1 MKKKIIIFLSIFLFI
16 FTLISFTKTNAITY
30 LSDKTEVTVDLQVSG
45 AETICQTDDGFVWIG
60 QYAGLTRYDS
70 REFKTFIAYTDD
82 NGVEHKL
89 NNIKRLANFGNRL
102 YIATTSAVF
111 IYDNNKFS
119 QIEIKNIDIIIENIA
134 INDNEQLYI
143 ATNNG
148 LILYDSKTQSYSV
161 VKSGMI
167 NDVMIYNGSFIY
179 SRNDGLYDGKTD
191 RKIYSNDYILDY
203 HIANDKM
210 YISVMDDVSRKGHI
224 EIFDLILNKVLDTKY
239 DIGEQTNKLLY
250 SKEDNILFAATD
262 NGLYCIS
269 LDDDKITSSTDLANS
284 EQLVDLMI
292 DYEGNLWVVSHKSG
306 VSIITK
312 NALIDLLFGI
322 DESVL
327 PEAARGIYALHQ
339 YNNLL
344 YIASHAG
351 IYVYDIVNDKLIE
364 DHPLTIKS
372 KELGTSFRDVE
383 FFNDKLYFAS
393 YNLGVL
399 EYNPTNDDIKV
410 YDSTAINTSAGV
422 TSSYTQNARC
432 MHSFG
437 DLLVIG
443 YSRGIMSFD
452 GTKFTVTELD
462 NSVLYINSD
471 ANNNIL
477 FVYNH
482 RGIFRIDKDLS
493 IESVI
498 NYKDGESIADKDG
511 TLKFLIDGDKFYY
524 NANETLYCIENGVTT
539 EIQIPHIK
547 GSIVELAK
555 VKDKYVLASQSQI
568 YIAPSL
574 DNLMYDYEYYDS
586 TNGLKNSIAAN
597 TSGYYDSAN
606 NRYYFQSS
614 NGIFIYDF
622 NYQSKKR
629 TPIKLSVPEVIVDNK
644 VVTGDTINLDK
655 YTERIVFDLSVLGF
669 RPNKGY
675 TIYCKMIGV
684 DSDYVKLDSTA
695 TNISYNN
702 LAGGEYKFHAYV
714 LDEFDQKSNEITIN
728 IIKPKKFYEE
738 PGFWV
743 MLAII
748 LIIMILMFNYFIIK
762 RRTKKAIQRQNEY
775 KAITIESI
783 EAIARTIDAKD
794 KYTNGHSK
802 RVGIYSR
809 EIARA
814 LKLSDE
820 EIDNIYYIALLH
832 DIGKISIP
840 LEILNKPG
848 RLTDEEFEIMKTH
861 TTAGA
866 KILDGITTIPHI
878 VDGAKYHHERYGGG
892 GYPTGIK
899 GEEIPFIARII
910 CCADCYDAMATK
922 RVYKEPYTK
931 DKIISEFERC
941 KGSQFDPKIADIVIK
956 LIKEDRLR
964 YGTEI
969 KEDKKDSN
977 EESNKEN

>member
-1 MKKKIIIFLSIFLFI
+1 MKKKIIIFLSLFLFI

-30 LSDKTEVTVDLQVSG
+30 LSDKTEVKVDLQVSG

-70 REFKTFIAYTDD
+70 REFKTFLSYNDD

-89 NNIKRLANFGNRL
+89 NNIKRLVNFENRL

-134 INDNEQLYI
+134 INADEQLYI

-148 LILYDSKTQSYSV
+148 LILYDSKTQTYSV
-161 VKSGMI
+161 IKSGII
-167 NDVMIYNGSFIY
+167 NDVIIYKDSFIY
-179 SRNDGLYDGKTD
+179 SKNDGLYDGKTE

-203 HIANDKM
+203 HIANEKI
-210 YISVMDDVSRKGHI
+210 YISVMDDVNKKGHI
-224 EIFDLILNKVLDTKY
+224 DIFDLNSNKLLDTTY

-269 LDDDKITSSTDLANS
+269 LDDNKITSSTDLANS

-327 PEAARGIYALHQ
+327 PEAAREIYALHQ

-364 DHPLTIKS
+364 NHPLTIKS

-383 FFNDKLYFAS
+383 FFNNKLYFAS
-393 YNLGVL
+393 YNLGIL
-399 EYNPTNDDIKV
+399 EYNPIDNDIKV
-410 YDSTAINTSAGV
+410 YDSTTINASAGV
-422 TSSYTQNARC
+422 TSSYTQNVRC

-452 GTKFTVTELD
+452 GTKFKVTELD

-471 ANNNIL
+471 SNNNIL

-493 IESVI
+493 IESLI
-498 NYKDGESIADKDG
+498 NYKDGESTADKDG
-511 TLKFLIDGDKFYY
+511 TLKFLIDGNKFYY

-555 VKDKYVLASQSQI
+555 VNDKYVLASQSQI
-568 YIAPSL
+568 YITSSL

-597 TSGYYDSAN
+597 TSGYYDSTN

-702 LAGGEYKFHAYV
+702 LAGGSYKFHAYV

-728 IIKPKKFYEE
+728 IIKPKKFFEE

-743 MLAII
+743 MLGIL
-748 LIIMILMFNYFIIK
+748 LIIAILAFNYFIIR
-762 RRTKKAIQRQNEY
+762 RRTKKAIERQNEY
-775 KAITIESI
+775 KAITLESI

-794 KYTNGHSK
+794 SYTNGHSK

-814 LKLSDE
+814 LKLPDD

-848 RLTDEEFEIMKTH
+848 RLTDEEFEIMKSH

-878 VDGAKYHHERYGGG
+878 VEGAKYHHERFGGG
-892 GYPTGIK
+892 GYPTGIS

-922 RVYKEPYTK
+922 RTYKEPYTK
-931 DKIISEFERC
+931 EKIISEFERC

-964 YGTEI
+964 YGTELKSES
-969 KEDKKDSN
+969 KEKN
-977 EESNKEN
+977 

>member
-1 MKKKIIIFLSIFLFI
+1 MKKKIIIFLSLFLFI

-30 LSDKTEVTVDLQVSG
+30 LSDKTEVMVDLQISG

-70 REFKTFIAYTDD
+70 KEFKTFLTYNDD

-89 NNIKRLANFGNRL
+89 NNIKRLVNFENRL
-102 YIATTSAVF
+102 YIVTTSAVF

-134 INDNEQLYI
+134 INADEQLYI

-148 LILYDSKTQSYSV
+148 LILYDSKTQTYSV
-161 VKSGMI
+161 IKSGII
-167 NDVMIYNGSFIY
+167 NDVIIYKDSFIY
-179 SRNDGLYDGKTD
+179 SKNDGLYDGKTE

-203 HIANDKM
+203 HIANEKI
-210 YISVMDDVSRKGHI
+210 YISVMDDVNKKGHI
-224 EIFDLILNKVLDTKY
+224 DIFDLNSNKLLDTTY

-269 LDDDKITSSTDLANS
+269 LDDNKITSSTDLANS

-351 IYVYDIVNDKLIE
+351 IYVYDVVNDKLIE
-364 DHPLTIKS
+364 NHPLTIKS

-383 FFNDKLYFAS
+383 FFNNKLYFAA
-393 YNLGVL
+393 YNSGIL
-399 EYNPTNDDIKV
+399 EYNPVDNEIKE
-410 YDSTAINTSAGV
+410 YNAAAINTSAGV
-422 TSSYTQNARC
+422 NSSYVQQARC

-443 YSRGIMSFD
+443 YSKGIMSFD

-493 IESVI
+493 IESLI
-498 NYKDGESIADKDG
+498 NYKDGESTADKDG
-511 TLKFLIDGDKFYY
+511 TLKFLIDGEKFYY

-568 YIAPSL
+568 YITSSL

-597 TSGYYDSAN
+597 TSGYYDSTN

-644 VVTGDTINLDK
+644 SVTGDTINLDK

-702 LAGGEYKFHAYV
+702 LAGGSYKFHAYV

-728 IIKPKKFYEE
+728 IIKPKKFFEE

-743 MLAII
+743 ILGIL
-748 LIIMILMFNYFIIK
+748 LIIAILVFNYFIIR
-762 RRTKKAIQRQNEY
+762 RRTKKAIERQNEY
-775 KAITIESI
+775 KAITLESI

-794 KYTNGHSK
+794 SYTNGHSK

-814 LKLSDE
+814 LKLPDD

-848 RLTDEEFEIMKTH
+848 RLTDEEFEIMKSH

-878 VDGAKYHHERYGGG
+878 VEGAKYHHERFGGG
-892 GYPTGIK
+892 GYPTGIS

-922 RVYKEPYTK
+922 RTYKEPYTK
-931 DKIISEFERC
+931 EKIISEFERC

-964 YGTEI
+964 YGTELKSES
-969 KEDKKDSN
+969 KEKN
-977 EESNKEN
+977 

>member
-1 MKKKIIIFLSIFLFI
+1 MKKKIIIFLSLFLFI

-30 LSDKTEVTVDLQVSG
+30 LSDKTEITVDLQISG

-70 REFKTFIAYTDD
+70 KEFKTFLTYNDD

-89 NNIKRLANFGNRL
+89 NNIKRLVNFENRL

-134 INDNEQLYI
+134 INANEQLYI

-148 LILYDSKTQSYSV
+148 LILYDSKTQTYSV
-161 VKSGMI
+161 IKSGII
-167 NDVMIYNGSFIY
+167 NDVIIYKDSFIY
-179 SRNDGLYDGKTD
+179 SKNDGLYDGKTE

-203 HIANDKM
+203 HIANEKI
-210 YISVMDDVSRKGHI
+210 YISVMDDVNKKGHI
-224 EIFDLILNKVLDTKY
+224 DIFDLNSNKLLDTTY

-269 LDDDKITSSTDLANS
+269 LDDNKITSSTDLANS

-327 PEAARGIYALHQ
+327 PVAARGIYALHQ

-364 DHPLTIKS
+364 NHPLTIKS

-383 FFNDKLYFAS
+383 FFNNKLYFAA
-393 YNLGVL
+393 YNSGIL
-399 EYNPTNDDIKV
+399 EYNPVDNAIKE
-410 YDSTAINTSAGV
+410 YNAAAINTSAGV
-422 TSSYTQNARC
+422 NSSYVQQARC

-443 YSRGIMSFD
+443 YSKGIMSFD

-493 IESVI
+493 IESLI
-498 NYKDGESIADKDG
+498 NYKDGESTADKDG
-511 TLKFLIDGDKFYY
+511 TLKFLIDGNKFYY

-568 YIAPSL
+568 YITSSL

-597 TSGYYDSAN
+597 TSGYYDSTN

-644 VVTGDTINLDK
+644 SVTGDTINLDK

-702 LAGGEYKFHAYV
+702 LAGGLYKFHAYV

-743 MLAII
+743 MLGIL
-748 LIIMILMFNYFIIK
+748 LIIAILVFNYFIIR
-762 RRTKKAIQRQNEY
+762 RRTKKAIERQNEY
-775 KAITIESI
+775 KAITLESI

-794 KYTNGHSK
+794 SYTNGHSK

-814 LKLSDE
+814 LKLPDD

-848 RLTDEEFEIMKTH
+848 RLTDEEFEIMKSH

-878 VDGAKYHHERYGGG
+878 VEGAKYHHERFGGG
-892 GYPTGIK
+892 GYPTGIS

-922 RVYKEPYTK
+922 RTYKEPYTK
-931 DKIISEFERC
+931 EKIISEFERC

-964 YGTEI
+964 YGTELKSES
-969 KEDKKDSN
+969 KEKN
-977 EESNKEN
+977 

>member
-1 MKKKIIIFLSIFLFI
+1 MKKKIIIFLSLFLFI

-30 LSDKTEVTVDLQVSG
+30 LSDKTEITVDLQISG

-70 REFKTFIAYTDD
+70 KEFKTFLTYNDD

-89 NNIKRLANFGNRL
+89 NNIKRLVNFENRL

-134 INDNEQLYI
+134 INANEQLYI

-148 LILYDSKTQSYSV
+148 LILYDSKTQTYSV
-161 VKSGMI
+161 IKSGII
-167 NDVMIYNGSFIY
+167 NDVIIYKDSFIY
-179 SRNDGLYDGKTD
+179 SKNDGLYDGKTE

-203 HIANDKM
+203 HIANEKI
-210 YISVMDDVSRKGHI
+210 YISVMDDVNKKGHI
-224 EIFDLILNKVLDTKY
+224 DIFDLNSNKLLDTTY

-269 LDDDKITSSTDLANS
+269 LDDNKITSSTDLANS

-327 PEAARGIYALHQ
+327 PVAARGIYALHQ

-364 DHPLTIKS
+364 NHPLTIKS

-383 FFNDKLYFAS
+383 FFNNKLYFAA
-393 YNLGVL
+393 YNSGIL
-399 EYNPTNDDIKV
+399 EYNPVDNEIKE
-410 YDSTAINTSAGV
+410 YNAAAINTSAGV
-422 TSSYTQNARC
+422 NSSYVQQARC

-443 YSRGIMSFD
+443 YSKGIMSFD

-493 IESVI
+493 IESII
-498 NYKDGESIADKDG
+498 NYKDGESTADKDG
-511 TLKFLIDGDKFYY
+511 TLKFLIDGNKFYY

-568 YIAPSL
+568 YITSSL

-597 TSGYYDSAN
+597 TSGYYDSTN

-644 VVTGDTINLDK
+644 SITGDTINLDK

-702 LAGGEYKFHAYV
+702 LAGGSYKFHAYV

-728 IIKPKKFYEE
+728 IIKPKKFFEE

-743 MLAII
+743 ILGIL
-748 LIIMILMFNYFIIK
+748 LIIAILVFNYFIIR
-762 RRTKKAIQRQNEY
+762 RRTKKAIERQNEY
-775 KAITIESI
+775 KAITLESI

-794 KYTNGHSK
+794 SYTNGHSK

-814 LKLSDE
+814 LKLPDD

-848 RLTDEEFEIMKTH
+848 RLTDEEFEIMKSH

-878 VDGAKYHHERYGGG
+878 VEGAKYHHERFGGG
-892 GYPTGIK
+892 GYPTGIS

-922 RVYKEPYTK
+922 RTYKEPYTK
-931 DKIISEFERC
+931 EKIISEFERC

-964 YGTEI
+964 YGTELKSES
-969 KEDKKDSN
+969 KEKN
-977 EESNKEN
+977 